1 MLREESFH
9 LGTGHDGLKRI
20 VKAEVVPLNIV
31 QKYVNKWIP
40 VSYDLF
46 GVDQSS
52 SAHWFYVWGLKGRY
66 DEAQTQQEVDLGHM
80 NEHNRHL
87 YFLECEKLIEQINKH
102 VPVGAVPLYVPDM
115 KFNRHIGEFAD
126 QSYSVTG
133 ELLSP
138 EKYAEH
144 LKETLPQPEDIK
156 LVGEIQDTEPKW
168 VSPKGSMDL
177 S

>member
-1 MLREESFH
+1 LREESFH

-31 QKYVNKWIP
+31 QKYINKWIP

-52 SAHWFYVWGLKGRY
+52 SAHWFYIWGLKGRY
-66 DEAQTQQEVDLGHM
+66 DEAQTQKEADLGHM

-102 VPVGAVPLYVPDM
+102 VPAGAELLYVPDM

-126 QSYSVTG
+126 QTYSVTG

-144 LKETLPQPEDIK
+144 VKETLPQPEDIK
-156 LVGEIQDTEPKW
+156 LVNDIQDNEPKW
-168 VSPKGSMDL
+168 VAPKANMD
-177 S
+177 

>member
-1 MLREESFH
+1 
-9 LGTGHDGLKRI
+9 
-20 VKAEVVPLNIV
+20 
-31 QKYVNKWIP
+31 
-40 VSYDLF
+40 
-46 GVDQSS
+46 
-52 SAHWFYVWGLKGRY
+52 
-66 DEAQTQQEVDLGHM
+66 
-80 NEHNRHL
+80 
-87 YFLECEKLIEQINKH
+87 
-102 VPVGAVPLYVPDM
+102 M